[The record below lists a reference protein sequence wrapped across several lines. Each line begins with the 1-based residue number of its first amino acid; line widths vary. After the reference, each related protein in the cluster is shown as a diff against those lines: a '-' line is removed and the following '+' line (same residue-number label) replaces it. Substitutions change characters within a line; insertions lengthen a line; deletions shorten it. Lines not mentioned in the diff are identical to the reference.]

1 MSYQFEMHCHT
12 AEVSYC
18 ASCTAEQSVAL
29 LKGDGYDGAAVTNHY
44 YSGWFDSKE
53 GSWKEKADQWLSSY
67 RLAKKAG
74 DESGLAVV
82 LGVEIGF
89 NCCPNNHYLSYG
101 MEESF
106 FYDYPKIYEMTPAE
120 YWKLANRLGLYF
132 GQAHPLRGDNFC
144 NPDDPS
150 ILHGM
155 EFYNGHGEHGNHNS
169 KVYELVRSAPGLI
182 GTVGSDFH
190 HPSQLGTTAMLFPSL
205 PRTSSELAR
214 LLLDGRIDGYLLKA
228 EKLEDIPAVFQQDSR
243 FRCATIGAR

>member
-1 MSYQFEMHCHT
+1 M
-12 AEVSYC
+12 
-18 ASCTAEQSVAL
+18 AEQLPACQ
-29 LKGDGYDGAAVTNHY
+29 K
-44 YSGWFDSKE
+44 SG
-53 GSWKEKADQWLSSY
+53 GL
-67 RLAKKAG
+67 
-74 DESGLAVV
+74 ESGLAVV
-82 LGVEIGF
+82 LGVEVGSQLLAQQSRIRPMGWKS
-89 NCCPNNHYLSYG
+89 P
-101 MEESF
+101 SF
-106 FYDYPKIYEMTPAE
+106 TTIPKIDEMTPAE

-144 NPDDPS
+144 HPDDPS